1 MYTTGKI
8 GAYLLE
14 FVENLLE
21 IGLTLL
27 FLGVIILK

>member
-1 MYTTGKI
+1 MYEKGKN

-27 FLGVIILK
+27 FLGVIIFK